1 MQPLNSL
8 PKYNLFGIE
17 NQDYKKAKIVVL
29 PIPYDST
36 VTYRAGTR
44 EGPKAIIEASRNMEL
59 YSYEL
64 KADISTIGIYTMDE
78 MAPDFSSPKGMVDHI
93 AREIELILKDNKMP
107 LILGGEH
114 TITVGAAKAVKEVYG
129 KKVSFIQFDA
139 HSDTRDE
146 MFNSRYMHATAMA
159 RTKEMCK
166 NLVSIGIR
174 SMEGPQKKGEK
185 NHKIFFMNELHE
197 HGVEQIAEEVSRM
210 TSDEVYITV
219 DLDVLDPS
227 EMPSV
232 GTPEPDGMRF
242 YQLIKF
248 MEILSKSKKL
258 VGLDI
263 VELCPIPSIHYPD
276 YIAAKLAYLTVGYF
290 TENQKQ

>member
-8 PKYNLFGIE
+8 PKHNLFGIE
-17 NQDYKKAKIVVL
+17 NQDYKKAKVVVL

-36 VTYRAGTR
+36 VTYRSGTR
-44 EGPKAIIEASRNMEL
+44 DGPKAIIEASRNMEL

-93 AREIELILKDNKMP
+93 AREVELILKDDKVP

-114 TITVGAAKAVKEVYG
+114 TITIGAAKAVKEVYG

-174 SMEGPQKKGEK
+174 SMEGPQKKGDK

-197 HGVEQIAEEVSRM
+197 HGIEQIAEEVSSL
-210 TSDEVYITV
+210 TSDEIYITV

-232 GTPEPDGMRF
+232 GTPEPDGLRF

-263 VELCPIPSIHYPD
+263 VELCPIPGLHSPD
-276 YIAAKLAYLTVGYF
+276 YIAAKLAYLTIGYF
-290 TENQKQ
+290 TRNQR